1 MEDIEILDIL
11 TEIID
16 ILLFNIL
23 QVWNMFWPFLVLFM
37 SFRFSLLMLNSTIGQ
52 SESLKHVS
60 SIIFGLLVIT
70 LKSVPFQ
77 DQSSETWRDIKIG
90 KKLVVFLV
98 LPWLSLTVIK
108 LQAKH
113 KGLSILVLC
122 LSYNFIW

>member
-11 TEIID
+11 MEVID
-16 ILLFNIL
+16 ILIFNIL
-23 QVWNMFWPFLVLFM
+23 QVWNMFWPFLVLCIL
-37 SFRFSLLMLNSTIGQ
+37 FRFSLLNSIIGQ
-52 SESLKHVS
+52 SEPLKHVF

-77 DQSSETWRDIKIG
+77 DQSSEIWKEFKIG

>member
-1 MEDIEILDIL
+1 MEDIQILDIL

-16 ILLFNIL
+16 ILIFNVL
-23 QVWNMFWPFLVLFM
+23 QVWNMFWPFLVLCIL
-37 SFRFSLLMLNSTIGQ
+37 FRLSLLNSIISQ
-52 SESLKHVS
+52 SGTLKHVY
-60 SIIFGLLVIT
+60 SIMFGLLVFT

-77 DQSSETWRDIKIG
+77 DHSSEIWKDFKIS
-90 KKLVVFLV
+90 KKLIVFLI

>member
-11 TEIID
+11 IEIID
-16 ILLFNIL
+16 ILIFNVL
-23 QVWNMFWPFLVLFM
+23 QVWNMFLPFLVICILF
-37 SFRFSLLMLNSTIGQ
+37 RISLLNSILGQ
-52 SESLKHVS
+52 SEPLKHVS
-60 SIIFGLLVIT
+60 SIMFGLLEIT

-77 DQSSETWRDIKIG
+77 DQSEIDN
-90 KKLVVFLV
+90 KLIVFLV
-98 LPWLSLTVIK
+98 LPWLSLIVIK

>member
-60 SIIFGLLVIT
+60 SIMFGLLVIT

-77 DQSSETWRDIKIG
+77 DQSETWKDFKIG
-90 KKLVVFLV
+90 KKLVVFLM
-98 LPWLSLTVIK
+98 LPLLSLTVIK

>member
-60 SIIFGLLVIT
+60 SIMFGLLVIT

-77 DQSSETWRDIKIG
+77 DHSETWKDFKIG
-90 KKLVVFLV
+90 KKLVVFLM
-98 LPWLSLTVIK
+98 LPLLSLTVIK

>member
-23 QVWNMFWPFLVLFM
+23 QVWNMFWPFLVVFM
-37 SFRFSLLMLNSTIGQ
+37 LFRFSLLMLNSTIGQ

-70 LKSVPFQ
+70 LKSAPFQ
-77 DQSSETWRDIKIG
+77 DKSETWKDFKIG
-90 KKLVVFLV
+90 KKLVVFLM
-98 LPWLSLTVIK
+98 LPLLSLTVIK